1 MITTTADAV
10 AGGQRL
16 RQAREA
22 AGVSLE
28 AMAGQLK
35 VPSSRLASLE
45 AARLEELPD
54 LAFARA
60 LAQAQCRLL
69 RVDPDE
75 VLALL
80 PRPEQVGRRLEHVN
94 AGLTGRAGTGLVR
107 PRATASFRS
116 GRRRWPHPVWV
127 LVVAI
132 ALAGLWTSV
141 GLDVFNSPE
150 LSPSSGPTSP
160 PPSTFPDG
168 ASQAGAQSLEPS
180 SVAATSVL
188 SGSLRTAPE
197 GAAAGAVGAP
207 VAMAAA
213 ASGQGAA
220 ARVSWTLAVTAQA
233 WVRVADA
240 DDRTLLERTLSAGET
255 LELDSRRPL
264 RLELGNASASV
275 LMDMGRQVD
284 LAPWTRDN
292 VARLV
297 LE

>member
-22 AGVSLE
+22 AGMSLE

-69 RVDPDE
+69 RVDPAE

-80 PRPEQVGRRLEHVN
+80 PRPEQVGGRLEHVN

-116 GRRRWPHPVWV
+116 GRRKWPQVVWV
-127 LVVAI
+127 LVAAV
-132 ALAGLWTSV
+132 ALAGLWASL
-141 GLDVFNSPE
+141 GLGVFNSAE
-150 LSPSSGPTSP
+150 LSPSSGPTSQP
-160 PPSTFPDG
+160 LSTVSGGASKADAQAMEPPSG
-168 ASQAGAQSLEPS
+168 APS
-180 SVAATSVL
+180 SVA
-188 SGSLRTAPE
+188 SGSSRTAAE
-197 GAAAGAVGAP
+197 GTAAGAVGAP
-207 VAMAAA
+207 GATAAV
-213 ASGQGAA
+213 ASGPGAP
-220 ARVSWTLAVTAQA
+220 ARANWTLAVTAQA

-240 DDRTLLERTLSAGET
+240 EDKTLLEKTLSAGET
-255 LELDSRRPL
+255 IELDPRRPL

-284 LAPWTRDN
+284 LTPWTRDN
-292 VARLV
+292 VARLI